1 MKKGEGEIAVGCSS
15 PPQSAPPSWPLRLRI
30 APEEPHS
37 RWFPPLPPP
46 LHPSTFPPRVLR
58 CPRGS
63 VPAGYPGDAGTPSRA
78 SRREAFLCR
87 GSEASSRR
95 RLNWLLMDLITGPG
109 AGLSD
114 LAASSLLRA
123 VRMGFA

>member
-1 MKKGEGEIAVGCSS
+1 MVPPTLHLPFTPRLFPSVCSD
-15 PPQSAPPSWPLRLRI
+15 
-30 APEEPHS
+30 
-37 RWFPPLPPP
+37 
-46 LHPSTFPPRVLR
+46 
-58 CPRGS
+58 